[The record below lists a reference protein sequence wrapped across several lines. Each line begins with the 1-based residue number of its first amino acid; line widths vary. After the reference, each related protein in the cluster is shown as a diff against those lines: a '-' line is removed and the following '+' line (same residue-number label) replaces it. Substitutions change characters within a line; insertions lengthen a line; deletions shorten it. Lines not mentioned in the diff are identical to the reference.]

1 MTNFPRPLAIN
12 YTCPQAV
19 YITWNIYKETNIGR
33 MQMKLQL
40 ILTVM
45 KKFEVNT
52 KYWLINL
59 VGKFEHSSR

>member
-33 MQMKLQL
+33 VRMKLQL

-59 VGKFEHSSR
+59 VGEFENLSR